1 MRLRNALALLA
12 LIALTALQAVHA
24 QKTSPYEYDEMR
36 DRLKRFGTG
45 NAPVYV
51 WVMAGFDALTMP
63 ADRRAVELQA
73 RIQQV
78 VTELGSEVLPGGRRV
93 NPLGGVIL
101 WVTEPGLEILQASG
115 TARRVAIGREWWYDT
130 FLSREN
136 GLDEIERRLRQSANG
151 KVDVEITVD
160 VPGTEFD
167 IDRHTGEASQLI
179 QTPEQQRTAV
189 QSALALLTVLGVPMY
204 PPPATTASG
213 AITVLDISGV
223 ERNGTMLL
231 RANEQ
236 GLAEL
241 AGEQR
246 GIIAMR
252 PVGYLP
258 MRPANI
264 SAQPYGNPQGAG
276 QTRVSLSLKRAY
288 MASTPA
294 SVAPYRRSNQRL
306 MDSVLD
312 PYTVIGTPQWGSD
325 FSYIQ
330 AVLSDADVERLLRS
344 GDQRLQAIG
353 IEKPTN
359 RTVPAP

>member
-1 MRLRNALALLA
+1 M
-12 LIALTALQAVHA
+12 
-24 QKTSPYEYDEMR
+24 
-36 DRLKRFGTG
+36 
-45 NAPVYV
+45 
-51 WVMAGFDALTMP
+51 
-63 ADRRAVELQA
+63 
-73 RIQQV
+73 
-78 VTELGSEVLPGGRRV
+78 
-93 NPLGGVIL
+93 
-101 WVTEPGLEILQASG
+101 
-115 TARRVAIGREWWYDT
+115 
-130 FLSREN
+130 
-136 GLDEIERRLRQSANG
+136 
-151 KVDVEITVD
+151 EITVD

-167 IDRHTGEASQLI
+167 IDCLTGESSQLI

-223 ERNGTMLL
+223 QRNGTLLL

-258 MRPANI
+258 MHPANI
-264 SAQPYGNPQGAG
+264 SAQSYVNPQGAG
-276 QTRVSLSLKRAY
+276 QTRVTLSLQRAY

-306 MDSVLD
+306 MASVLD
-312 PYTVIGTPQWGSD
+312 GYTIIGLPQWGSD
-325 FSYIQ
+325 FSYIS
-330 AVLSDADVERLLRS
+330 AVLPDADVERLLRS

-353 IEKPTN
+353 IEKPAA
-359 RTVPAP
+359 RPAAVP